1 MKKNYLLAVI
11 SMILIA
17 VIAINLVSAVNL
29 KLLCLD
35 KGDTIKFSKCNSAMS
50 DRTCT
55 NNAGCQ
61 FCVDAVSN
69 GVYCPKNI
77 NECNSAGL
85 QCSSMTAPVNTILG
99 TSIGTSISIDNT
111 PGSGGNNTNTNPGTG
126 NNTNTD
132 DGTIHLG
139 GNTNTST
146 TNTQTDTTSSENG
159 NSGVLGA
166 GLGTRISV
174 RTNSSQSSNLNSD
187 GTNAAGEGDGKSIGF
202 FEKAKNFL
210 TGNNA
215 VSGEN
220 NASGNNVKQ
229 DGRDGIGLALGV
241 LFLFNIIIFVFLLNY
256 DRKMDKSL
264 ENSSEDN

>member
-1 MKKNYLLAVI
+1 MKTKKMLGVI
-11 SMILIA
+11 FAMMVLFVCIS
-17 VIAINLVSAVNL
+17 LVSASGL

-35 KGDTIKFSKCNSAMS
+35 KGDTIKFSKCNSDMS

-61 FCVDAVSN
+61 FCVEEKSN
-69 GVYCPKNI
+69 SIYCPKNI
-77 NECNSAGL
+77 NDCNSEGL

-111 PGSGGNNTNTNPGTG
+111 PGSGGNNTNTNPGTS

-139 GNTNTST
+139 GNTNTNT
-146 TNTQTDTTSSENG
+146 TNTQTDTSSENG

-174 RTNSSQSSNLNSD
+174 RTNSSQSSNLNSQ
-187 GTNAAGEGDGKSIGF
+187 GTNAANEGDGESIGF

-220 NASGNNVKQ
+220 NASGDKVEK
-229 DGRDGIGLALGV
+229 DGRNGMGLALGV

-256 DRKMDKSL
+256 NRKMDKNL
-264 ENSSEDN
+264 DNSSEDN